1 MAAPKALAHCGGCAE
16 GTGPLRWLRRK
27 ALAQGAEGAPKQNF
41 LKGAFGGAFG
51 ARPSA
56 SSWPLITHC
65 PCKFPQPAAPPQG
78 TWVSKMTTS
87 EGTWFSRA

>member
-1 MAAPKALAHCGGCAE
+1 MAAP
-16 GTGPLRWLRRK
+16 K

-65 PCKFPQPAAPPQG
+65 PCKFPQPAVGLFWRGPRRGEVEDGVELGLGEAVGGGWCGPRR
-78 TWVSKMTTS
+78 VA
-87 EGTWFSRA
+87 R